1 MEEKNH
7 PNFFFIERL
16 DMEEKSQSL
25 SEIYDLSIL
34 NESKEKKQ
42 NTNCLEKIEKK
53 DENDFNK
60 KAQFF
65 KVIKKVILSTNL
77 YFRWKAENIK
87 KSLFSYHMY
96 SLISLLILIIIKN
109 NSSTKTEI
117 KSEEYINYSNISL
130 GNISRPNFS
139 LNNETDTYSEIFNAF
154 TKTSFDDVKVVILG
168 QDPYHGEGEA
178 NGLAFS
184 LNDDVRIT
192 PSLRNIFK
200 ELESDLKI
208 KRENK
213 DLSGWAKQGVLLLNA
228 ILTVEKDRP
237 LSHKDLGW
245 EKITDYI
252 IKYISNYKEKVVFI
266 LWGNYAKEKKKLIDL
281 NKHFIIES
289 NHPSPL
295 SASRGFFG
303 SKPFS
308 KTNDYLIKNNQSV
321 IDWSL

>member
-1 MEEKNH
+1 MLNQDWL
-7 PNFFFIERL
+7 N
-16 DMEEKSQSL
+16 
-25 SEIYDLSIL
+25 IL
-34 NESKEKKQ
+34 NDS
-42 NTNCLEKIEKK
+42 C
-53 DENDFNK
+53 
-60 KAQFF
+60 
-65 KVIKKVILSTNL
+65 
-77 YFRWKAENIK
+77 
-87 KSLFSYHMY
+87 
-96 SLISLLILIIIKN
+96 IKN
-109 NSSTKTEI
+109 NFEKIIDNVNKKYMDKVVYPERD
-117 KSEEYINYSNISL
+117 NIF
-130 GNISRPNFS
+130 RA
-139 LNNETDTYSEIFNAF
+139 FNL
-154 TKTSFDDVKVVILG
+154 TPFDKVKVVIIG

-245 EKITDYI
+245 EKVTDYI
-252 IKYISNYKEKVVFI
+252 IKYISDYKENVVFI

-281 NKHFIIES
+281 NKHYIIES

-308 KTNDYLIKNNQSV
+308 KTNNYLIKNNQSV

>member
-1 MEEKNH
+1 MLNQDWL
-7 PNFFFIERL
+7 N
-16 DMEEKSQSL
+16 
-25 SEIYDLSIL
+25 IL
-34 NESKEKKQ
+34 NDSCIK
-42 NTNCLEKIEKK
+42 NYFEKII
-53 DENDFNK
+53 DNVNK
-60 KAQFF
+60 KYMD
-65 KVIKKVILSTNL
+65 KVIYPERDNIFRAFNL
-77 YFRWKAENIK
+77 
-87 KSLFSYHMY
+87 
-96 SLISLLILIIIKN
+96 
-109 NSSTKTEI
+109 T
-117 KSEEYINYSNISL
+117 
-130 GNISRPNFS
+130 P
-139 LNNETDTYSEIFNAF
+139 
-154 TKTSFDDVKVVILG
+154 FDKVKVVIIG

-252 IKYISNYKEKVVFI
+252 IKYISDNKEKVVFI

>member
-1 MEEKNH
+1 MLNQDWL
-7 PNFFFIERL
+7 N
-16 DMEEKSQSL
+16 
-25 SEIYDLSIL
+25 IL
-34 NESKEKKQ
+34 NDSCIK
-42 NTNCLEKIEKK
+42 NYFEKII
-53 DENDFNK
+53 DNVNK
-60 KAQFF
+60 KYMD
-65 KVIKKVILSTNL
+65 KVVYPKRDNIFRAFNL
-77 YFRWKAENIK
+77 
-87 KSLFSYHMY
+87 
-96 SLISLLILIIIKN
+96 
-109 NSSTKTEI
+109 T
-117 KSEEYINYSNISL
+117 
-130 GNISRPNFS
+130 P
-139 LNNETDTYSEIFNAF
+139 
-154 TKTSFDDVKVVILG
+154 FDKVKVVIIG

-252 IKYISNYKEKVVFI
+252 IKYISDYKEKVVFI

-303 SKPFS
+303 IKPFS

>member
-1 MEEKNH
+1 MLNQDWL
-7 PNFFFIERL
+7 N
-16 DMEEKSQSL
+16 
-25 SEIYDLSIL
+25 IL
-34 NESKEKKQ
+34 NDSCIK
-42 NTNCLEKIEKK
+42 NYFEKII
-53 DENDFNK
+53 DNVNK
-60 KAQFF
+60 KYMD
-65 KVIKKVILSTNL
+65 KVVYPKRDNIFRAFNL
-77 YFRWKAENIK
+77 
-87 KSLFSYHMY
+87 
-96 SLISLLILIIIKN
+96 
-109 NSSTKTEI
+109 T
-117 KSEEYINYSNISL
+117 
-130 GNISRPNFS
+130 P
-139 LNNETDTYSEIFNAF
+139 
-154 TKTSFDDVKVVILG
+154 FDKVKVVIIG

-252 IKYISNYKEKVVFI
+252 IKYISDYKEKVVFI

-289 NHPSPL
+289 NHPSSL

>member
-1 MEEKNH
+1 MLNQDWL
-7 PNFFFIERL
+7 N
-16 DMEEKSQSL
+16 
-25 SEIYDLSIL
+25 IL
-34 NESKEKKQ
+34 NDSCIK
-42 NTNCLEKIEKK
+42 NYFEKIINNVDKK
-53 DENDFNK
+53 YID
-60 KAQFF
+60 
-65 KVIKKVILSTNL
+65 KVIYPK
-77 YFRWKAENIK
+77 RENI
-87 KSLFSYHMY
+87 F
-96 SLISLLILIIIKN
+96 
-109 NSSTKTEI
+109 
-117 KSEEYINYSNISL
+117 
-130 GNISRPNFS
+130 RA
-139 LNNETDTYSEIFNAF
+139 FNL
-154 TKTSFDDVKVVILG
+154 TPFDKVKVVIIG

-208 KRENK
+208 KRVNK

-252 IKYISNYKEKVVFI
+252 IKYISDYKEKVVFI

>member
-1 MEEKNH
+1 MLNQDWLQILESSKIKNDFK
-7 PNFFFIERL
+7 NTLEL
-16 DMEEKSQSL
+16 VKKEYSKK
-25 SEIYDLSIL
+25 EIYPSEQNIFKAL
-34 NESKEKKQ
+34 NL
-42 NTNCLEKIEKK
+42 T
-53 DENDFNK
+53 
-60 KAQFF
+60 
-65 KVIKKVILSTNL
+65 
-77 YFRWKAENIK
+77 
-87 KSLFSYHMY
+87 SY
-96 SLISLLILIIIKN
+96 
-109 NSSTKTEI
+109 E
-117 KSEEYINYSNISL
+117 
-130 GNISRPNFS
+130 
-139 LNNETDTYSEIFNAF
+139 
-154 TKTSFDDVKVVILG
+154 DVKVVIIG

-184 LNDDVRIT
+184 LNENVRTT

-200 ELESDLKI
+200 ELDSDLNI
-208 KRENK
+208 KRISN

-245 EKITDYI
+245 EKITDYL
-252 IKYISNYKEKVVFI
+252 IKYISNNKKGVVFI
-266 LWGNYAKEKKKLIDL
+266 LWGNYAKEKAKLIDPS
-281 NKHFIIES
+281 KHFVIKS